1 MIFTIGHST
10 HPIERF
16 LSLLSQHRIAA
27 IADVRSAPFSRRNP
41 QFSRHNLTRHLH
53 NAAIQYVF
61 LGKELGA
68 RSQDESCYANGK
80 VQYHRLAATRIFQQ
94 GIAALQQQAQQY
106 RTAILCAEQEPLE
119 CHRTILVSQHL
130 NIPVLHIHADGR
142 LEPHEQ
148 AIQRLIRRLR
158 LPPPDMFRTRGDI
171 VAEAYRMQG
180 ERIAYTRP
188 SAQNDIM
195 GA

>member
-10 HPIERF
+10 QPIETF
-16 LSLLSQHRIAA
+16 LRLLAQHSIAL

-41 QFSRHNLTRHLH
+41 QFSRNNLSRHL
-53 NAAIQYVF
+53 NAAAIQYIF

-68 RSQDESCYANGK
+68 RSADETCYAHGK
-80 VQYHRLAATRIFQQ
+80 VQYHRLSATLLFQQ
-94 GIAALQQQAQQY
+94 GITTLHQLAQQH

-119 CHRTILVSQHL
+119 CHRTILVSRHL
-130 NIPVLHIHADGR
+130 TIPVLHIHADGR
-142 LEPHEQ
+142 LETHER

-158 LPPPDMFRTRGDI
+158 IPEEDMFRTRDDVI
-171 VAEAYRMQG
+171 ADAYWIQG